1 LLVKFFKI
9 KFIFLSV
16 IFLFLYSSKSYSL
29 LSQETDLNT
38 RDENFQYSN
47 ATYFSMS
54 VTSTFALLTLSAIGS
69 YQRPPEFNGF
79 DNPEDRHITYDNYIR
94 NITNPVMDKDN
105 FFLNYIAHPYAGSI
119 YYLTAR
125 NSNFSIFE
133 SFLTAVT
140 MSTFWEYGPEGLM
153 EYVSIQDLI
162 ITPVLGSAFGE
173 LFYQVNTRIIKNNHK
188 LFNSK
193 ILGYT
198 FLTLSDPMY
207 AFLTLSPPLRKI
219 LEQSGKRSKDGNINQ
234 NPNNLMYSG
243 WQFSKDTV
251 KLQIRFPI

>member
-1 LLVKFFKI
+1 
-9 KFIFLSV
+9 
-16 IFLFLYSSKSYSL
+16 
-29 LSQETDLNT
+29 
-38 RDENFQYSN
+38 
-47 ATYFSMS
+47 
-54 VTSTFALLTLSAIGS
+54 
-69 YQRPPEFNGF
+69 
-79 DNPEDRHITYDNYIR
+79 
-94 NITNPVMDKDN
+94 MDKDN

-162 ITPVLGSAFGE
+162 ITPVLGSLFGE
-173 LFYQVNTRIIKNNHK
+173 LFYQANTAIIKNDHK
-188 LFNSK
+188 IFNSK
-193 ILGYT
+193 VLGYT
-198 FLTLSDPMY
+198 FLTLTDPMY

-219 LEQSGKRSKDGNINQ
+219 LKQSGKRSKDGNINQ